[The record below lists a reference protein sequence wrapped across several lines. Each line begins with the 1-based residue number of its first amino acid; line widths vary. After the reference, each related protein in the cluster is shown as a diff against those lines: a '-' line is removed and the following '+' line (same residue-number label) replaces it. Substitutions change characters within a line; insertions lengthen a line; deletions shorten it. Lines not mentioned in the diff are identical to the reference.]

1 MFRIFISEP
10 ILKCIVQSENQK
22 AENARSYLYKLMKE
36 QKMIYTSL
44 ESSDTEWIET
54 FKQQFGLTIDTSQSE
69 YIQNIVSNP
78 VTVLQ
83 NPSSLFILDIPKAN
97 ADHIQQEYGVLCMN
111 GENASINCLLDTND
125 EHTTND
131 REPLGNGW
139 ATVLESLRD
148 IPSNAL
154 LLTDRYLFTS
164 NNLYKGE
171 GFINVYNILEVLLPL
186 HFLGEYHVT
195 ILFDKKA
202 IHRSYSFNGIV
213 AQLNHL
219 RNALNRTRNYPIFIE
234 VLGVT
239 SDCGIYTDLHNRRII
254 SNYYVVKVE
263 YKLAAFNNNKGT
275 CLQTITPQVLFTEDS
290 LDNHSSPPLKS
301 IEQIVSTLRSFSQRL
316 PNILDHSIYSYAMN
330 GRCLETCT
338 GIKNR
343 LLK

>member
-1 MFRIFISEP
+1 MFKIFISEP
-10 ILKCIVQSENQK
+10 ILKCIVQSESQK

-54 FKQQFGLTIDTSQSE
+54 FKQQFGLTVDTSQSE
-69 YIQNIVSNP
+69 YIQNIVNNP

-83 NPSSLFILDIPKAN
+83 NPSSLFILNISKAE
-97 ADHIQQEYGVLCMN
+97 ADNIKKAYGVLCMS
-111 GENASINCLLDTND
+111 GENANIDCLLDTND
-125 EHTTND
+125 EHTTNE

-139 ATVLESLRD
+139 NTVLESLRD

-164 NNLYKGE
+164 TSFHAGE
-171 GFINVYNILEVLLPL
+171 GFNNVYNILDVLLPRN
-186 HFLGEYHVT
+186 FVGEYHIT
-195 ILFDKKA
+195 ILFDKKSV
-202 IHRSYSFNGIV
+202 HRSYTFSSIV
-213 AQLNHL
+213 TQLNNL
-219 RNALNRTRNYPIFIE
+219 RLALNRTRHYPIFIE

-239 SDCGIYTDLHNRRII
+239 SDCGIYTKLHNRRII

-263 YKLAAFNNNKGT
+263 YKLAAFNNNIGT
-275 CLQTITPQVLFTEDS
+275 CLQTITPQVLFTEDCF
-290 LDNHSSPPLKS
+290 DNHSSPPLKS
-301 IEQIVSTLRSFSQRL
+301 IEQIVSSLREFSQRL

-330 GRCLETCT
+330 GRCLETCN